1 MTTGFSNPIVGGSG
15 DLVYP
20 QIRSPGFVSGV
31 TGWRIG
37 KDGTLEA
44 NNGIFRGT
52 VEASDFA
59 AVIQVAAGPF
69 AGTYNVLTI
78 PFTDSAGNQVAVV
91 TWFNTTNSPLVSPY
105 VAGVSGPGAGAIAN
119 VQSGQQDGADSG
131 AALWLESK
139 EASGLGG
146 PLALLDTEFFQ
157 PFGGAGITL
166 AMAANGAF
174 GMVADSWHAP
184 AGGLGTGWSAG
195 GGIGGVFAMLLDNGN
210 VFLAWDVTTA
220 TSSNPN
226 NICTLPYAPAT
237 TVQLQSGHASGAPAA
252 YTAAFAPSVKVQG
265 SGAFIGQGIPSLSG
279 TIELFGT
286 AIVPMGTL

>member
-1 MTTGFSNPIVGGSG
+1 MSTGFSNPIVGGSG

-59 AVIQVAAGPF
+59 AVITVAGGPF

-78 PFTDSAGNQVAVV
+78 PFTDALGNQVAIV
-91 TWFNTTNSPLVSPY
+91 TWDNVSHQPLVSPY
-105 VAGVSGPGAGAIAN
+105 AAGVSGPGAGAIMN
-119 VQSGQQDGADSG
+119 LQSGQQDNADSG
-131 AALWLESK
+131 AALWLESQ
-139 EASGLGG
+139 EASGFPG
-146 PLALLDTEFFQ
+146 PLALFDAAFFQ
-157 PFGGAGITL
+157 PLGGSGITL

-174 GMVADSWHAP
+174 GMVVDSWHSQA
-184 AGGLGTGWSAG
+184 LGTGWSAG
-195 GGIGGVFAMLLDNGN
+195 GGIAGVFAQLLDNGN

-226 NICTLPYAPAT
+226 NICTLPAGYAPAT

-252 YTAAFAPSVKVQG
+252 YTPAFAPSVKLQG
-265 SGAFIGQGIPSLSG
+265 SGAFLGQGIPSLSG
-279 TIELFGT
+279 TVELFGS
-286 AIVPMGTL
+286 ALVPMGTL